1 MSDILSRAVKLGLE
15 FEEEEEKT
23 LRKIAAYQ
31 ELLHDA
37 GDERAHLAEMSED
50 TTLQD
55 RVIVK
60 LQEAIDQ
67 SSRKLR

>member
-1 MSDILSRAVKLGLE
+1 VSDILSRAVKLGLE

-23 LRKIAAYQ
+23 LREIAAYQ

-37 GDERAHLAEMSED
+37 EDERGRLAEMSED

-55 RVIVK
+55 RVILK
-60 LQEAIDQ
+60 LQEAIDL